1 MERPI
6 AYEPHPVTPE
16 RKAELVSQGYRIV
29 DARFAPAD
37 TQPVTT
43 NVVTPVEPEPL
54 PTPPAFEDS
63 DEAEVAA
70 FIEAAFNDMNA
81 ELAEA
86 PKPRRGRKKK
96 AH

>member
-6 AYEPHPVTPE
+6 AYEPHPVSPE
-16 RKAELVSQGYRIV
+16 RKAELVSQGYRII

-37 TQPVTT
+37 AKTVAT
-43 NVVTPVEPEPL
+43 NVVTP
-54 PTPPAFEDS
+54 PAIEDN

-70 FIEAAFNDMNA
+70 FIEAAFNDMNG

-96 AH
+96 AE